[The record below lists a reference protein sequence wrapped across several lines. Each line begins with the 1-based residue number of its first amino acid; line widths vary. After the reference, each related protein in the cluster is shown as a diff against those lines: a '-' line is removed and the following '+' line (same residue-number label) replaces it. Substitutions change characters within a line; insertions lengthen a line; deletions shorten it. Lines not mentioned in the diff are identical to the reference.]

1 MSHNLLGAR
10 ELHGRFQN
18 SGHNFSVKNW
28 QKKISSH
35 RQCIYVKAFFF
46 LTSEQEF
53 ISFDFRFVVQ
63 LLICVQLCD
72 RMDRS
77 THTGFSGTLLQD
89 NSFAIHI
96 KSNKYTF
103 IIFLYLYYFST

>member
-1 MSHNLLGAR
+1 MHICQG
-10 ELHGRFQN
+10 
-18 SGHNFSVKNW
+18 
-28 QKKISSH
+28 
-35 RQCIYVKAFFF
+35 FFF